1 MFRALAVFLL
11 LGVFVSSGKATT
23 AAVEHPGSLPILL
36 ANDKVRAEL
45 KLDSLQRALLDS
57 LRSEYKSSARKV
69 TSGLPVDQGER
80 SLAEKQLRQLNERF
94 NRRALSMLSEAQR
107 EKLFQMERKFLGVT
121 MVYTP
126 SVQATLGLT
135 DRQKRQ
141 VQDIREKG
149 IAYVGKINRKF
160 ERGKISQQQRLQLLR
175 HRRTSQGA
183 EIFQEVLTPEQ
194 RNKVLVLAGRKV
206 ES

>member
-1 MFRALAVFLL
+1 MFRSLAFFLL
-11 LGVFVSSGKATT
+11 LWVFVSPSKATT
-23 AAVEHPGSLPILL
+23 AAVDHPGSLPILL

-57 LRSEYKSSARKV
+57 LRSEYKSAARKV
-69 TSGLPVDQGER
+69 ASASAVANGER

-94 NRRALSMLSEAQR
+94 NRRALSMLSETQR
-107 EKLFQMERKFLGVT
+107 EKLFQMERRFLGVT

-135 DRQKRQ
+135 GRQKKQ
-141 VQDIREKG
+141 VEDIREKG
-149 IAYVGKINRKF
+149 LAYVGKINRKF

-175 HRRTSQGA
+175 NRRTSQGS
-183 EIFQEVLTPEQ
+183 EIFQVLTPEQ
-194 RNKVLVLAGRKV
+194 RNKVLVLTGRKV

>member
-1 MFRALAVFLL
+1 
-11 LGVFVSSGKATT
+11 
-23 AAVEHPGSLPILL
+23 
-36 ANDKVRAEL
+36 
-45 KLDSLQRALLDS
+45 
-57 LRSEYKSSARKV
+57 
-69 TSGLPVDQGER
+69 
-80 SLAEKQLRQLNERF
+80 
-94 NRRALSMLSEAQR
+94 MLSEAQR

-160 ERGKISQQQRLQLLR
+160 ERGKISQQRRLQLLR
-175 HRRTSQGA
+175 HRRQA
-183 EIFQEVLTPEQ
+183 
-194 RNKVLVLAGRKV
+194 
-206 ES
+206 